1 MGYILSK
8 YKLLCPGIK
17 RVVIA
22 TAFFACITFRAEAQQ
37 SCYDASQN
45 VIYTNPFL
53 RVGNAFVAPISHS
66 TVCASGSTTSTTF
79 YKPQGTGTIQC
90 TIVTSIGIGGS
101 ILATGVLRDY
111 TIVNCPLDDYLPY
124 LFIGISALTVYYL
137 KKGRFTEKI
146 S

>member
-53 RVGNAFVAPISHS
+53 RVGMLSLHLFHIVLFVPRGQQH
-66 TVCASGSTTSTTF
+66 
-79 YKPQGTGTIQC
+79 QLR
-90 TIVTSIGIGGS
+90 SINHREP
-101 ILATGVLRDY
+101 AQYNV
-111 TIVNCPLDDYLPY
+111 PL
-124 LFIGISALTVYYL
+124 
-137 KKGRFTEKI
+137 
-146 S
+146 